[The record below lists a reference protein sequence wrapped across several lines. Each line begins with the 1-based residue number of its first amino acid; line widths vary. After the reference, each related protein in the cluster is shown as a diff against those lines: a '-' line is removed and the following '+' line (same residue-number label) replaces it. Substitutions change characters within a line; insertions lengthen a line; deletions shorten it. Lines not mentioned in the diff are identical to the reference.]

1 MKLSDKNFILATK
14 NIAKNIAKNIVR
26 NIVRYM
32 ARNIVRT
39 MGRNIVMSFTLVVGH
54 EGCDRVAHWGKYVQP
69 IRKRLA
75 LR

>member
-1 MKLSDKNFILATK
+1 MKLSDKNFILAT
-14 NIAKNIAKNIVR
+14 KNIVR

-32 ARNIVRT
+32 ARNIVKNVVRT
-39 MGRNIVMSFTLVVGH
+39 MGRNIEMSFTLAVGH